1 MLWPVLLVVIAH
13 VVAGIAPLLI
23 FALRDGSRGSAA
35 TLVALGGATLL
46 GVGLELRGR
55 RRPGSVSAILLA
67 TWLASAAG
75 AVLCLRY
82 GLF

>member
-1 MLWPVLLVVIAH
+1 MLWPVLRVVIAH
-13 VVAGIAPLLI
+13 AVAGIAPLRI

-35 TLVALGGATLL
+35 TRVGLGGATLL
-46 GVGLELRGR
+46 DVGLELRGR
-55 RRPGSVSAILLA
+55 RWPGSVSAILLA
-67 TWLASAAG
+67 TGRASAAG